1 MQWYFIGIHSE
12 NMYIENVKNKEI
24 VNLEFEV
31 FMVYLYLINLFLYRD
46 MELKRDFTPC
56 DILNFILL
64 KIIYIWSMKN
74 IEVSVWGP
82 RKKSLVSVGLR

>member
-1 MQWYFIGIHSE
+1 
-12 NMYIENVKNKEI
+12 
-24 VNLEFEV
+24 
-31 FMVYLYLINLFLYRD
+31 

-64 KIIYIWSMKN
+64 KIIYIGSMKN
-74 IEVSVWGP
+74 IEVYVWGP